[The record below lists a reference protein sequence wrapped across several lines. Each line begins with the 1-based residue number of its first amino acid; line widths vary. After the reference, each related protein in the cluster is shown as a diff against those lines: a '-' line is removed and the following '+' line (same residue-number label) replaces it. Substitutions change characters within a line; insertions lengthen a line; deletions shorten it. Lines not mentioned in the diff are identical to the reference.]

1 LEPSALLAEF
11 ALGAGA
17 ADPMINMNS
26 WEVLQADVLDDLHL
40 DPANVRLGTPT
51 AAPEADIMADL
62 FRNEKALDLV
72 QGIVQ
77 VGYLTHEVP
86 IVLRRDGNL
95 IVVEGNRRV
104 AALKAIQNP
113 YLVPEFQARISS
125 LAAQLPDRTALRHI
139 EVKRAPSQDEADRLI
154 AALHTG
160 DTRVRWSPARQAAF
174 FDAQLA
180 QGKSLADLRVQ
191 YPTVGVDKFVLRSR
205 ILNLFKLVNYSNP
218 AHLDLLSS
226 RGSATSTLARIYE
239 SRPFLDLTGMRMNE
253 DGEIKLKVSQTVFA
267 EMARLIVSGIAD
279 GDINTRTIGTTT
291 SPRFLKL
298 MDDLRTAAFGGK
310 KKGQQPG
317 GETATGNKSAA
328 GAAPAARG
336 DGKGTDPKAGS
347 GTGPSGAGKAS
358 PVLDI
363 GQLQVPANF
372 PDPVK
377 ILLLELSA
385 INVVRFP
392 NATFDLMRTF
402 LEKSIKSHAE
412 ARGVNLK
419 PKGNQGYVY
428 LKNCLE
434 WMLEDAQ
441 KSGPKHI
448 VQVLKQMMSG
458 RVLDYP
464 KSSDFMNALNHN
476 HHVSVSTAEVRESW
490 SQMKSVLAVA
500 LK

>member
-1 LEPSALLAEF
+1 
-11 ALGAGA
+11 
-17 ADPMINMNS
+17 MINMNS

-113 YLVPEFQARISS
+113 YLVPEFQARVSS
-125 LAAQLPDRTALRHI
+125 LAAELPDRTALRHI

-191 YPTVGVDKFVLRSR
+191 YPTIGVDKFVLRSR
-205 ILNLFKLVNYSNP
+205 VLNLFKLVNYSDP

-298 MDDLRTAAFGGK
+298 MDDLRAAASGGK
-310 KKGQQPG
+310 K
-317 GETATGNKSAA
+317 KSAA

-336 DGKGTDPKAGS
+336 DGKGTDPKKAGS
-347 GTGPSGAGKAS
+347 GTGASGAGKAS

-402 LEKSIKSHAE
+402 LEKSIKAHAE
-412 ARGVNLK
+412 ANLK

-458 RVLDYP
+458 SVLDYP

-476 HHVSVSTAEVRESW
+476 HHVSASTAEVRESW